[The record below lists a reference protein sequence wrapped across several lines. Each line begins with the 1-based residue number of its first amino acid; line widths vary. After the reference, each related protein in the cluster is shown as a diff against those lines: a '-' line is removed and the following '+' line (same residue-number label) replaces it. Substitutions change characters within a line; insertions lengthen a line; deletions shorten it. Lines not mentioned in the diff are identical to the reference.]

1 MPTIFSILSIDIY
14 CLTPLSFFP
23 NSAIL
28 STIRLGR
35 SRNFITMVKLDASRR
50 KGARR
55 LEDMEG
61 RNHNSAWKTE
71 LDGFQRN
78 AARRVDDMEG
88 RAKLSF
94 AEIK

>member
-35 SRNFITMVKLDASRR
+35 SRNFITMVKFDGFRR
-50 KGARR
+50 K
-55 LEDMEG
+55 
-61 RNHNSAWKTE
+61 
-71 LDGFQRN
+71 